1 MTSSQTTRRPT
12 VLVTGASQGIGA
24 GIAVEM
30 ARQGY
35 DVAVTSMRPEK
46 LAPVLEAIRAGRP
59 PELDGHEG
67 RKAVAIVEACY
78 RSARTSRIAVVK

>member
-35 DVAVTSMRPEK
+35 DVAVTSTRPEK
-46 LAPVLEAIRAGRP
+46 LAPVLEAVRAAG
-59 PELDGHEG
+59 
-67 RKAVAIVEACY
+67 
-78 RSARTSRIAVVK
+78 ARALALPLQR